1 MDDIILTWN
10 VCDNNHLYI
19 QVYSSITHFIVVI
32 LVDWI
37 ATFIQISI
45 MNIQSLALNWFLMK

>member
-1 MDDIILTWN
+1 MSVIIIISTSR
-10 VCDNNHLYI
+10 YI
-19 QVYSSITHFIVVI
+19 QALHIFIVVI

>member
-1 MDDIILTWN
+1 MS
-10 VCDNNHLYI
+10 DNNHLYI